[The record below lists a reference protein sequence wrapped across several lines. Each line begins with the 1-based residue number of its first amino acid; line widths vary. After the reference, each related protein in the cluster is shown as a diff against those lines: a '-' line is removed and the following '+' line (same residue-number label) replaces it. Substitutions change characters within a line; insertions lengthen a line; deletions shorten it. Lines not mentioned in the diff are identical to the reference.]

1 MSLSLEQYQQQFMQ
15 GMTGNNDATHLP
27 EFVTPIK
34 RLPVYQDHYR
44 EVLLKC
50 LQDCF
55 VCTKEL
61 LGERIFNDFA
71 LEYIQQYPS
80 VSEDL
85 VGYGADFSI
94 FLHMKISLTNVNY
107 PPRFICDVA
116 HYDFLRQGCYYAANH
131 QAFPLELFIGLN
143 DEQQLASQIMKQ
155 AGLLLQ
161 KSKFNLLDI
170 SGQAVLEYPSYH
182 FYMHYRQEGKVKIT
196 TVDEATFNLLKTLQ
210 QAQPISQLN
219 EAQIEMLPTF
229 INNGWLMMNRGS
241 HEISG

>member
-15 GMTGNNDATHLP
+15 GMTGNSNAAHLP

-34 RLPVYQDHYR
+34 RLPVYQDHYQ

-61 LGERIFNDFA
+61 LGDRIFNELA
-71 LEYIQQYPS
+71 LKYIQQYPS

-94 FLHMKISLTNVNY
+94 FLHMNITLTNVSY
-107 PPRFICDVA
+107 PHRFICDVA

-131 QAFPLELFIGLN
+131 QAFPLEFFIGLN
-143 DEQQLASQIMKQ
+143 DEQQLASQVMKQ

-161 KSKFNLLDI
+161 KSKFNLLKIAD
-170 SGQAVLEYPSYH
+170 QAVLETPSYH

-196 TVDEATFNLLKTLQ
+196 TVNEATFNLLKTLR
-210 QAQPISQLN
+210 QAQPIGQLN

-229 INNGWLMMNRGS
+229 INNGWLMMCRGS
-241 HEISG
+241 HDISG